1 MGACLR
7 GDLLCV
13 ENVALHS
20 DLELQKLELRKIDLS
35 DPKGSLLFFEFSH
48 MCILRIGIQNVVSF
62 RLSVCRSIALL
73 GERDR

>member
-35 DPKGSLLFFEFSH
+35 DPNGSLLFFEFSH
-48 MCILRIGIQNVVSF
+48 MCILRIGIQKVESF
-62 RLSVCRSIALL
+62 RLSVCLSTALF
-73 GERDR
+73 GERDG